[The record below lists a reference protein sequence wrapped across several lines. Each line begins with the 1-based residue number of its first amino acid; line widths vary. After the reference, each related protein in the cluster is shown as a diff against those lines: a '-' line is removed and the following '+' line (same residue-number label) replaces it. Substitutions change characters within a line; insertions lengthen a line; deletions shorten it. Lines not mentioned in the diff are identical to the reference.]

1 MTKIISVA
9 NQKGGAGKTTLAM
22 LLAGVYAHRGW
33 KVLVVDAD
41 PQATATRWASAAPED
56 EPFPATVSGLAAAGE
71 KIHRE
76 VRKYV
81 GDYDIIFIDCPPAV
95 ESPVPLSS
103 FMIADLVLVPVLPS
117 PADVWATRAI
127 EALIERAQDFNETLQ
142 ARIVPNRVKD
152 TTIARE
158 SMKFMRHSFRIQ
170 CTRSMLGDRTAY
182 QQSVAMGSIVKAS
195 KAAGEVEVLADEIL
209 DMLGLRHGREDERS
223 NKA

>member
-9 NQKGGAGKTTLAM
+9 NQKGGAGKSTLAM

-95 ESPVPLSS
+95 ESPVPMSS

-158 SMKFMRHSFRIQ
+158 SLKFIRHSFRLQ
-170 CTRSMLGDRTAY
+170 CTRAMLGDRTAY

-209 DMLGLRHGREDERS
+209 GLLGL
-223 NKA
+223 

>member
-9 NQKGGAGKTTLAM
+9 NQKGGSGKTTISM
-22 LLAGVYAHRGW
+22 LLAGVSAQRGW

-56 EPFPATVSGLAAAGE
+56 EPFPATVCGLAAARE

-81 GDYDIIFIDCPPAV
+81 GAFDLIFIDCPPAID
-95 ESPVPLSS
+95 SPVPMSS
-103 FMIADLVLVPVLPS
+103 FMIADLALVPVLPS

-127 EALIERAQDFNETLQ
+127 ETLISNAQDFNESLQ

-152 TTIARE
+152 NVVIARE
-158 SMKFMRHSFRIQ
+158 SLEFIRSNFRIQ
-170 CTRSMLGDRTAY
+170 CTRSTLGDRTAY
-182 QQSVAMGSIVKAS
+182 QQSVAMGTVVNRLKAP
-195 KAAGEVEVLADEIL
+195 KAAGEIEVLANEVL
-209 DMLGLRHGREDERS
+209 NLLEL
-223 NKA
+223 

>member
-9 NQKGGAGKTTLAM
+9 NQKGGVGKSTLAM

-127 EALIERAQDFNETLQ
+127 EALIERAQDFNESLQ

-158 SMKFMRHSFRIQ
+158 SMKFLRNNFKIQ

-195 KAAGEVEVLADEIL
+195 RAAGEVEVLADEIL
-209 DMLGLRHGREDERS
+209 DLLGLRHGREDERS

>member
-9 NQKGGAGKTTLAM
+9 NQKGGAGKSTLSM
-22 LLAGVYAHRGW
+22 LLAGVCAQRGW

-56 EPFPATVSGLAAAGE
+56 EPFPATVCGLAAAGE

-81 GDYDIIFIDCPPAV
+81 GDFDMIFIDCPPAV

-127 EALIERAQDFNETLQ
+127 EALITNAQDFNESLQ
-142 ARIVPNRVKD
+142 ARIVPNRVKENA
-152 TTIARE
+152 TIARE
-158 SMKFMRHSFRIQ
+158 SLKFIRNNFKLQ

-182 QQSVAMGSIVKAS
+182 QQSVAMGTIVSRLKAS
-195 KAAGEVEVLADEIL
+195 KAAGEVDILADELL
-209 DMLGLRHGREDERS
+209 DLLGLGHGHKDE
-223 NKA
+223 